1 MRVAVVALLAVGLA
15 FSQNSAQRPAPPVAK
30 TTELQR
36 AIDEFKIQ
44 SRDMGLRED
53 SPAVAQHGGG
63 THKWRWHGRLFEN
76 FRNDILDAVPHEV
89 AQRGGDKGILRRNQY
104 GFNLT
109 GPVYVP
115 KVYDGG
121 RNTFFT
127 FTYEGTREKIGQTA
141 LRTVPTMAERVGDWS
156 SSVDS
161 AGQLLP
167 IYDPQSTGTNN
178 AYDPAQ
184 AVTAG
189 NLQYNREPFP
199 GNRIPASRLDR
210 VAQKALALY
219 PAPNTNAGP
228 FFQNNFFVLSPAVNT
243 AGGAIVSADHTLTDK
258 QRLAFHLNYSNGVD
272 GSMRLF
278 ESAANPGS
286 PNVDRRSRSAGLT
299 HVFTVS
305 AQAVNTFTI
314 SASTSQMEYERELIG
329 DGLPFPRYRFAPYLS
344 MGRSKPNSK
353 SARNTYAASDGFSC
367 HRGSHRLGFSTQFIA
382 EQVNIFAPQYPA
394 GDFEFSSGLTSL
406 PGIINTGHAFATF
419 LLGDADFAQQ
429 SVVISPSYFRKPRF
443 LVSGGD
449 QWELSRGLT
458 LSVGLTLD
466 SSGPRTEKYN
476 RQSTVNLAAI
486 NPANGLPGALITA
499 GDNGVGRGFQPWLF
513 KLDPSVSLTW
523 AFLNKTLARAS
534 YSRSYSPIPV
544 YTTQWGTQAFN
555 GTPTWISPNPQLT
568 PAATLGLGLNDTGS
582 RIFPDKRPDAAN
594 DTVADL
600 VEPTGKQ
607 PTYQSAGISIEREV
621 PGLFV
626 VTAGFDHSDGRNLLL
641 SNAGA
646 NPNAIP
652 LSALNYRDQLNN
664 EEVKRTLRP
673 YPQYQR
679 FDVYSA
685 WPDGH
690 YKRDAGYVRVEKR
703 SSAGV
708 SLSASY
714 EFSKQMDDYSG
725 PYGIQDFY
733 NRKNEWSMT
742 AGSTPQRLSLTYVYE
757 LPFGPSRLL
766 FRSTDWRRYFAEG
779 WSVSGVTSIT
789 SGDPTGLHPQF
800 NNTGGVVDA
809 LNVNVVPGVDPHVS
823 NPGPELWFNPAAFTQ
838 PADFTI
844 GDASRTHSSL
854 RMPGNQNH
862 DLSVNK
868 RVALGPE
875 QSLELS
881 LVGLNFIN
889 HANWNDPDTMIGP
902 ASAPNVNAGRI
913 IGSRG
918 GRVMQ
923 IGMRFSF

>member
-1 MRVAVVALLAVGLA
+1 MRVAVGALLAACLA
-15 FSQNSAQRPAPPVAK
+15 FGQNAAK
-30 TTELQR
+30 PTELQR
-36 AIDEFKIQ
+36 AIEEFKIQ

-53 SPAVAQHGGG
+53 SPSVTQHNNG
-63 THKWRWHGRLFEN
+63 TRKWRWHGRLFEN

-89 AQRGGDKGILRRNQY
+89 AQRGGNKGILRRNQY

-127 FTYEGTREKIGQTA
+127 FTFEGTREKIGQTS
-141 LRTVPTMAERVGDWS
+141 LRTIPTMAERAGDWF

-167 IYDPQSTGTNN
+167 IYDPQSTGKNA

-184 AVTAG
+184 AVSTE
-189 NLQYNREPFP
+189 NLEYNRAPFP
-199 GNRIPASRLDR
+199 GNRIPTSRLDPT
-210 VAQKALALY
+210 AQKALQLY
-219 PAPNTNAGP
+219 PAPNANAGP
-228 FFQNNFFVLSPAVNT
+228 FFQNNFFVLSPEINT
-243 AGGAIVSADHTLTDK
+243 AGGAIVSVDHTLTGK
-258 QRLAFHLNYSNGVD
+258 QRLAFHLNYSNGVH

-278 ESAANPGS
+278 ESAANPGT
-286 PNVDRRSRSAGLT
+286 PIVDRRSRSAGLT

-305 AQAVNTFTI
+305 AQSVNTFSV
-314 SASTSQMEYERELIG
+314 SASTSQMESERELGG
-329 DGLPFPRYRFAPYLS
+329 DGQPFPKYRFSPYLS
-344 MGRSKPNSK
+344 MGRTNPNTK

-367 HRGSHRLGFSTQFIA
+367 RRGAHRLGVSTQFIA
-382 EQVNIFAPQYPA
+382 EQVHIYAPQYPS

-406 PGIINTGHAFATF
+406 PGIINTGHAFASF
-419 LLGDADFAQQ
+419 LLGDASFAER

-449 QWELSRGLT
+449 QWELRRGLT
-458 LSVGLTLD
+458 LSVGLALD
-466 SSGPRTEKYN
+466 STGPRTEKYN
-476 RQSTVNLAAI
+476 RQSTVDLSAI

-499 GDNGVGRGFQPWLF
+499 GENGAGRGFQPWLT
-513 KLDPSVSLTW
+513 KLDPSASIAWT
-523 AFLNKTLARAS
+523 FLKKTLARAS

-544 YTTQWGTQAFN
+544 YTSQWGTQAFN
-555 GTPTWISPNPQLT
+555 GTPTWISANPQLT
-568 PAATLGLGLNDTGS
+568 PAATLAQGLHDSGS
-582 RIFPDKRPDAAN
+582 RTFPDKRPEAAN

-600 VEPTGKQ
+600 IEPTGRQ
-607 PTYQSAGISIEREV
+607 PTYQSAGLSIEREL

-641 SNAGA
+641 SNSGA

-652 LSALNYRDQLNN
+652 LTSLGYRDQLNN
-664 EEVKRTLRP
+664 EAFKRALRP

-679 FDVYSA
+679 FEVYSS
-685 WPDGH
+685 WPEGH

-714 EFSKQMDDYSG
+714 EFAKQMDDYSG

-742 AGSTPQRLSLTYVYE
+742 TGSTPHRLSLTYVYE
-757 LPFGPSRLL
+757 LPFGPNRLL
-766 FRSTDWRRYFAEG
+766 FHNTDWRRYIAEG
-779 WSVSGVTSIT
+779 WSVSGVTSVT
-789 SGDPTGLHPQF
+789 SGDPMGLRPQF

-809 LNVNVVPGVDPHVS
+809 LNVNVVPGVDSHVS
-823 NPGPELWFNPAAFTQ
+823 NPGPEQWFNPAAFSQ
-838 PADFTI
+838 PADFTV
-844 GDASRTHSSL
+844 GDASRTHPSL

-868 RVALGPE
+868 RMALGPE